1 MRQTLN
7 TLNVDANEKLS
18 DYEARQLVREADLD
32 GDNMIN
38 YQGTHAEQSIEEYR
52 LILMGVSRHT

>member
-38 YQGTHAEQSIEEYR
+38 YQGTRRDNSSER
-52 LILMGVSRHT
+52 LTCTGTT